1 MKKFVFV
8 FAGVLAVAISAHAQ
22 DSYKPEAMDF
32 SLEMNYTPGFLG
44 TENSASFTLPEYGV
58 KGRLFLSDRFA
69 VKMNLGFTTFST
81 NDREYVAGQG
91 DNSVTITDDI
101 NRGSSFSIMPGVEY
115 HLGNYKRVSPYVGA
129 AIGIAA
135 GSTGTKDVTGNVT
148 TTTTRP
154 LFGMAIEA
162 AAGVDVY
169 ICHGLYAGVEMG
181 LGYQYSK
188 LGKGKAVAIDAAGT
202 RTETD
207 GTTETINNDFGFF
220 AMPSLR
226 IGWFF

>member
-8 FAGVLAVAISAHAQ
+8 LAAVLAGAVSAGAQ
-22 DSYKPEAMDF
+22 DSYKPEAKDF
-32 SLEMNYTPGFLG
+32 SLELNYTPGVLG
-44 TENSASFTLPEYGV
+44 TNNSASFSLPEYGV

-69 VKMNLGFTTFST
+69 VKLNLGFST
-81 NDREYVAGQG
+81 NSTNEKTYITNF
-91 DNSVTITDDI
+91 DNSVTTTEDI
-101 NRGSSFSIMPGVEY
+101 SGGTSFSIMPGIEY
-115 HLGNYKRVSPYVGA
+115 HFGDYKRISPYVGA

-188 LGKGKAVAIDAAGT
+188 RGKGKAVAIDAAGT